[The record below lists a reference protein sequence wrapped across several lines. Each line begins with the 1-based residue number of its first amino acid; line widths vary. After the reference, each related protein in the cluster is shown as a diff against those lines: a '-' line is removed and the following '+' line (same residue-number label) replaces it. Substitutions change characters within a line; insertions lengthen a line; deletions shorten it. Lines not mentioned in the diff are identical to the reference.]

1 MIWKIYGLVMTCVLI
16 GGTTAIV
23 GASVSSFRHYA
34 GWEEDLNG
42 DLTDVKE
49 INKSKVKGGKK

>member
-1 MIWKIYGLVMTCVLI
+1 MIWKIYGLVMTCILI

-34 GWEEDLNG
+34 GWEEDLNE
-42 DLTDVKE
+42 DLTDIKE
-49 INKSKVKGGKK
+49 INKSKEKRKK